1 MEIPFSYK
9 DYPLRIGRRS
19 RSRAIIEVD
28 RTAYPLELRSASCIS
43 CKTKVKNMAHRKMK
57 LLFIGTLLIS
67 LCAGCSGSPKQEDVP
82 TTITVWHVYGGQTDS
97 PLNDLIAQFNQTV
110 GKEAGINVQVTS
122 VSNTNTIHEAV
133 LASANGEPGISELP
147 DLFISYPKTV
157 LALPDDR
164 ILVDYRDYF
173 SEEELSAFIPSF
185 LEEGRV
191 DGRLLVLPVAK
202 STEILYVNQTA
213 FDRFSQATGVTIDAL
228 KTWEGLFEASRI
240 YNEWTDAQTPDIPGD
255 GKSMFVH
262 DYYFNYF
269 QVGTESLGES
279 FFDGDRLAFGSAFE
293 QAWNMLAQASL
304 NGGVWLRGG
313 YATESLRTGDSIV
326 SVASSASILYYSDT
340 VTYPN
345 NTSEEITMNSY
356 PCPVFANGEKLVMQR
371 GAGFCTVK
379 STPERE
385 QAAVT
390 FLKWL
395 TKPERNVD
403 FVTKAGYMP
412 VTQAAFDDYL
422 PQAIET
428 LDSPKYASLYRAF
441 LETQA
446 EYTFYV
452 PPQVETYLNLETSLE
467 DQVRAQ
473 LALGRREYLEAG
485 EPDLELLE
493 RISRERYLTFQQI
506 LGD

>member
-1 MEIPFSYK
+1 
-9 DYPLRIGRRS
+9 
-19 RSRAIIEVD
+19 
-28 RTAYPLELRSASCIS
+28 
-43 CKTKVKNMAHRKMK
+43 MANRKLIW
-57 LLFIGTLLIS
+57 LLLGALLLS
-67 LCAGCSGSPKQEDVP
+67 LCAGCSGAPRQEDTL

-110 GKEAGINVQVTS
+110 GKESGINVQVTS

-133 LASANGEPGISELP
+133 LASANGEPGASELP

-157 LALPDDR
+157 LALPDDS

-173 SEEELSAFIPSF
+173 SQEELAAFIPAF
-185 LEEGRV
+185 LDEGEV
-191 DGRLLVLPVAK
+191 DGRLVVLPVAK

-213 FDRFSQATGVTIDAL
+213 FDRFSEAAGVTIDAL
-228 KTWEGLFEASRI
+228 ATWEGLFEAAEI
-240 YNEWTDAQTPDIPGD
+240 YAAWTDAQTPDIPGD
-255 GKSMFVH
+255 GRSMFVH

-269 QVGTESLGES
+269 QVGAESLGES
-279 FFDGDRLAFGSAFE
+279 FFDGNRLAFGPAFG
-293 QAWNMLAQASL
+293 QAWDVLARAAL

-313 YATESLRTGDSIV
+313 YATEPLRTGDSIV

-340 VTYPN
+340 VTYPD
-345 NTSEEITMNSY
+345 NTSEEITINSY
-356 PCPVFANGEKLVMQR
+356 PCPVFAGGEKLVMQR

-385 QAAVT
+385 RAAVT

-395 TKPERNVD
+395 TEPERNVD
-403 FVTKAGYMP
+403 FVTKVGYMP

-422 PQAIET
+422 PQTIET

-446 EYTFYV
+446 EYEFYV
-452 PPQVETYLNLETSLE
+452 PPQVETYLELETSLE

-473 LALGRREYLEAG
+473 LAQGRREYLDVARPG
-485 EPDLELLE
+485 AELLE
-493 RISRERYLTFQQI
+493 QISEERYTAFKQL
-506 LGD
+506 LGN